1 MKSVYWVLP
10 DGRLE
15 MLGDDTLGVG
25 VVIGR
30 RRASHIVPAGLG
42 KRLAFRFLRMVCGER
57 GRIAEWSRTWRGPW
71 LGIIVGSKR
80 RFVHASRRVVLA
92 WEKEVLESE

>member
-1 MKSVYWVLP
+1 MKAVYWVLP

-15 MLGDDTLGVG
+15 MLGDDTLDLGP
-25 VVIGR
+25 VIGR
-30 RRASHIVPAGLG
+30 RRASHIVPAMLP
-42 KRLAFRFLRMVCGER
+42 KRIAFRLLRLAFGER
-57 GRIAEWSRTWRGPW
+57 GKVADWSRSWRGPW